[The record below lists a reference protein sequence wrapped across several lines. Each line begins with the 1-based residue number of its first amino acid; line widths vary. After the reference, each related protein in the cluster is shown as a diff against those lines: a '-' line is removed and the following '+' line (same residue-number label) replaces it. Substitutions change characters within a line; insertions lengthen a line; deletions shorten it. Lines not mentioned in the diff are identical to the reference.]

1 MAMEF
6 ADQNLDVESAF
17 GTLRVIVTA
26 EALYALWRDGKGVQ
40 DQAGLISEHR
50 DLIDWTAAMKVELG
64 DVEPDGSI
72 RITEK
77 DMEI

>member
-1 MAMEF
+1 MSMEF

-26 EALYALWRDGKGVQ
+26 EALYALWRGGTGPQ
-40 DQAGLISEHR
+40 DEADLIAEHR
-50 DLIDWTAAMKVELG
+50 DLLEWTAAMKVELD

-72 RITEK
+72 RIVRR

>member
-6 ADQNLDVESAF
+6 ADQHLDVESTF

-26 EALYALWRDGKGVQ
+26 EALYALWRGGSGPQ
-40 DQAGLISEHR
+40 DEAGLIAEHR
-50 DLIDWTAAMKVELG
+50 DLIDWTAAMKAELG
-64 DVEPDGSI
+64 DVEADGSI
-72 RITEK
+72 RITGR